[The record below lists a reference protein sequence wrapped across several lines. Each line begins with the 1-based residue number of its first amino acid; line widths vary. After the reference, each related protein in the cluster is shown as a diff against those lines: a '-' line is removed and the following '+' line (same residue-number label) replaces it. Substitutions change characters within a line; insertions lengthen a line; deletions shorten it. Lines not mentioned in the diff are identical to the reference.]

1 MQAWIRTTRV
11 SKTLHKLLIKS
22 LYLTKL
28 VAYSEKNQKKGKR
41 KSNELDD
48 VEERLLPNG
57 KFSQEM
63 QSEYSASVYLFVLMC
78 YPVSQ
83 KLQANRLKKERLPLS
98 TIRISSSWSA
108 KKSTQCRNK
117 LVKTKLRRKRTLS
130 TAVTVTRK
138 LMRIQRKSSRSL
150 TSTRLTCSELKVC
163 QL

>member
-98 TIRISSSWSA
+98 TIRISS
-108 KKSTQCRNK
+108 
-117 LVKTKLRRKRTLS
+117 
-130 TAVTVTRK
+130 
-138 LMRIQRKSSRSL
+138 
-150 TSTRLTCSELKVC
+150 
-163 QL
+163 